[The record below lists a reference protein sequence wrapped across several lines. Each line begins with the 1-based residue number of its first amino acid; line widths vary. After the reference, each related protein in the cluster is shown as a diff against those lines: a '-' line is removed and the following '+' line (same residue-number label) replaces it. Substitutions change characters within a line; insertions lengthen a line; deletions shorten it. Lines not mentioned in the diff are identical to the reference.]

1 MFSIRIIPGGLL
13 RPQNITNYASRAV
26 NEYQC
31 ENEKCSEF
39 EQVVYLNHCFNRQK
53 CDTIIDSRD
62 SKTCPNG
69 QYICPK
75 CGACCSTENFR
86 RRISNLNSTGG
97 VVSKWIMNFV
107 DNELGHWERQ
117 ERYCYKCGNKM
128 QKDENNGSYYCSSCN
143 VIEGSQIDNVI
154 PHGSDIPF

>member
-1 MFSIRIIPGGLL
+1 
-13 RPQNITNYASRAV
+13 
-26 NEYQC
+26 
-31 ENEKCSEF
+31 
-39 EQVVYLNHCFNRQK
+39 
-53 CDTIIDSRD
+53 
-62 SKTCPNG
+62 
-69 QYICPK
+69 
-75 CGACCSTENFR
+75 
-86 RRISNLNSTGG
+86 
-97 VVSKWIMNFV
+97 MNFV